1 MTEDEMVRWHH
12 QFYGH
17 EIEEAP
23 GVSDGQ
29 GRLAWCGPWGR
40 RVGQNWA
47 TELREVTIY
56 IWKIKDSG
64 KAMVNYVSINTCD
77 ELGKLVGKKNMIN
90 Y

>member
-29 GRLAWCGPWGR
+29 GRLA
-40 RVGQNWA
+40 
-47 TELREVTIY
+47 
-56 IWKIKDSG
+56 
-64 KAMVNYVSINTCD
+64 
-77 ELGKLVGKKNMIN
+77 
-90 Y
+90 